1 MITKMQVRRLLV
13 SNSRRFSFPP
23 AIFLSLLT
31 FYFSFRVNTLEVD
44 SLNHTGHSVFRDY
57 TDRSRVGSEA
67 TSLLN
72 IAVLDTPL
80 GDVTY
85 HSHFCVAFRTSDEN
99 HWLKFTL
106 EPSPTIVSNPGQ
118 VTHVQADGT
127 TRSIRA
133 IKRSEISAFQGS
145 VRVDGTGNGWNIVG
159 WARVHFWKDGRDLL
173 FEGTY
178 SVQEVIHDIKVRVAG
193 IGNTCQSDCTF
204 GEPGQIYSYSA
215 SGSYRPSR
223 PSPPAQRSNTN
234 AERCK
239 SQPLGTRRDNLE
251 IDTTYRDVRRP
262 SCISQGEGE
271 CHEPIPSPQS
281 ISRCDF
287 RSTIGD
293 TVGCPSMNMIA
304 SVGIATDCSYTALFN
319 SVGDVVRNVVGMINS
334 ASEVFERSFNI
345 TLRLSDL
352 EVSEGT
358 CPTPQQDAKDWNM
371 PCSNGSLLD
380 RLGNFSIWRATR
392 ADENAFWTLIT
403 GCSGAGIGV
412 AWVGQLCNTDY
423 DQSHGTGAN
432 VVVGM
437 GQAWQIFAYVFIFS
451 FSPDECSLNTDI

>member
-1 MITKMQVRRLLV
+1 MQVRRLLV

-234 AERCK
+234 AERC
-239 SQPLGTRRDNLE
+239 
-251 IDTTYRDVRRP
+251 
-262 SCISQGEGE
+262 
-271 CHEPIPSPQS
+271 
-281 ISRCDF
+281 
-287 RSTIGD
+287 
-293 TVGCPSMNMIA
+293 
-304 SVGIATDCSYTALFN
+304 IATDCSYTALFN

-437 GQAWQIFAYVFIFS
+437 GQAWQIFAHEAGHTLGAIICMLRVLENDMQRRREIPYDSCFH
-451 FSPDECSLNTDI
+451 PTDE